1 MAAEIEH
8 PHDRLFRAVF
18 SDAKETADLLRSAL
32 PRDVSDKVHWDS
44 LRLIDGTFIDD
55 ALRESETDLLFEA
68 GYGDKVR
75 PVRFYL
81 LFEHQSTPDAW
92 MRFRLLKYCCRI
104 WDAERRD
111 EPGLTK
117 LSPILPLVLYQGSRG
132 WQHSTEF
139 ADLFR
144 EEVRGWPWVPR
155 FEHVLMDQTELEPE
169 SVEGGVAGRIAQL
182 LMMAAAGRH
191 ARAAL
196 EGAAGLLASLGSGG
210 AGSPFGL
217 FVLYVMATQDRAT
230 WETFTTALKR
240 RESGQEGDTMAYAH
254 ELLAEGREEG
264 KAQGLKEGMQ
274 RGIREGIQQGVRH
287 GKVETVEG
295 FLKVGVAWDVI
306 ESATGL
312 DEARFRTLKERLA
325 ASSNSTVTSASN
337 VPSIIATG
345 SASTASRRNP
355 NLPE

>member
-1 MAAEIEH
+1 MAGEIEH

-18 SDAKETADLLRSAL
+18 SDARETARLLRSAL
-32 PRDVSDKVHWDS
+32 PQDLSDKVHWDS

-68 GYGDKVR
+68 GFGEEER
-75 PVRFYL
+75 PLRLYL
-81 LFEHQSTPDAW
+81 LFEHQSSPDAW

-104 WDAERRD
+104 WEAELRD
-111 EPGLTK
+111 EPGLTT
-117 LSPILPLVLYQGSRG
+117 LSPILPLVLYQGSRE

-155 FEHVLMDQTELEPE
+155 FEHVLSDQTELDPGG
-169 SVEGGVAGRIAQL
+169 VEGGVTARIAQL

-191 ARAAL
+191 AHAAL

-210 AGSPFGL
+210 AENL
-217 FVLYVMATQDRAT
+217 FEILVLYVMATQDRAT

-240 RESGQEGDTMAYAH
+240 RESAQEGDTMAYAH
-254 ELLAEGREEG
+254 ELLAEGRE
-264 KAQGLKEGMQ
+264 QGLDEGMQ
-274 RGIREGIQQGVRH
+274 QGVQR
-287 GKVETVEG
+287 GTVETVEG
-295 FLKVGVAWDVI
+295 FLKAGATWEMV

-312 DEARFRTLKERLA
+312 DETGFRTLKERLA
-325 ASSNSTVTSASN
+325 A
-337 VPSIIATG
+337 G
-345 SASTASRRNP
+345 TASR
-355 NLPE
+355 

>member
-18 SDAKETADLLRSAL
+18 SDAAETASLLRSAL
-32 PRDVSDKVHWDS
+32 PRDISDKVHWDS
-44 LRLIDGTFIDD
+44 LRLIDGTFIDN

-68 GYGDKVR
+68 GYGEEVR
-75 PVRFYL
+75 PVRLYL

-92 MRFRLLKYCCRI
+92 MPFRLLKYCFRI
-104 WDAERRD
+104 WDAELRD

-117 LSPILPLVLYQGSRG
+117 LSPIVPLVLYQGSRR

-155 FEHVLMDQTELEPE
+155 FEHVLLDQTELEPGG
-169 SVEGGVAGRIAQL
+169 VEGGVAGCIAQL

-210 AGSPFGL
+210 AGSPFGI
-217 FVLYVMATQDRAT
+217 FVLYVLATQDHAT

-240 RESGQEGDTMAYAH
+240 RESGQEGDIMAYAH
-254 ELLAEGREEG
+254 ELLAEGRE
-264 KAQGLKEGMQ
+264 QGLEEGMQQGMQQGMQ
-274 RGIREGIQQGVRH
+274 RGMLQGVQR

-295 FLKVGVAWDVI
+295 FLKAGATWEMI

-312 DEARFRTLKERLA
+312 DEAGFRALKERLA
-325 ASSNSTVTSASN
+325 ADTESK
-337 VPSIIATG
+337 
-345 SASTASRRNP
+345 
-355 NLPE
+355 

>member
-18 SDAKETADLLRSAL
+18 SDAAETASLLRSAL

-68 GYGDKVR
+68 GYGDKIY
-75 PVRFYL
+75 PVRLYL

-104 WDAERRD
+104 WDAEQRD

-117 LSPILPLVLYQGSRG
+117 LSPILPLVLYQGSRE
-132 WQHSTEF
+132 WQHSKEF

-155 FEHVLMDQTELEPE
+155 FEHVLLDQTELEPE

-196 EGAAGLLASLGSGG
+196 EGAARLLASLGSGG
-210 AGSPFGL
+210 AGSPFGI
-217 FVLYVMATQDRAT
+217 FVLYVMATQDHAT

-254 ELLAEGREEG
+254 ELLAEGREQG
-264 KAQGLKEGMQ
+264 AQ
-274 RGIREGIQQGVRH
+274 H
-287 GKVETVEG
+287 TKVEMVEG
-295 FLKVGVAWDVI
+295 FLKAGVTWDVI

-325 ASSNSTVTSASN
+325 ADTESK
-337 VPSIIATG
+337 
-345 SASTASRRNP
+345 
-355 NLPE
+355 